1 MTAAALIMYS
11 VCASFVRTPDATLK
25 TIALGSPSESWY
37 LNLEGAAVQQ
47 SFSTNP
53 DPRRTAHGSPLDD
66 LSGQPAAYA
75 PGV

>member
-25 TIALGSPSESWY
+25 TIALGSPSESCY
-37 LNLEGAAVQQ
+37 LYLEGAAVQQ

-53 DPRRTAHGSPLDD
+53 DPRRTAHAPL
-66 LSGQPAAYA
+66 SMT
-75 PGV
+75 